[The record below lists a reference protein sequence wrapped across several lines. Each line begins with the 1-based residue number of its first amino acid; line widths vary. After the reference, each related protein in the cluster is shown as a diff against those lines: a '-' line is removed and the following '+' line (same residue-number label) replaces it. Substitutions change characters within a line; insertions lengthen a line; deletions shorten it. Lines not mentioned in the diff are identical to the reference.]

1 MAADGSLDVDTFT
14 PVWTAGWQW
23 PWAVVL
29 ALMLG
34 GNFLLAADRP
44 LLGTAVLFGGPALA
58 VAGVRAVSAESAA
71 VRRAAVEKI
80 RATAAETVGVDPD
93 DPSVYTLSGGRGS
106 VVGLDAAKRYETTVL
121 FVGESSVS
129 VHDGEVNLLATSW
142 RLADDAET
150 LACDR
155 IDEVTYSDGA
165 VVVSLDDGTRRT
177 YPSDSRPTDALAAL
191 AAASPSAAV
200 V

>member
-1 MAADGSLDVDTFT
+1 MPANGSLDVDTFT

-44 LLGTAVLFGGPALA
+44 LLGTAVLIGGPALA
-58 VAGVRAVSAESAA
+58 VAGVRAVGAESAA
-71 VRRAAVEKI
+71 VRRVAIEEI
-80 RATAAETVGVDPD
+80 RATAVETVGVDPD
-93 DPSVYTLSGGRGS
+93 DTSVYTLSGGSGS

-129 VHDGEVNLLATSW
+129 VHEGEVNLLGSSW
-142 RLADDAET
+142 RLDDDAET
-150 LACDR
+150 LACDL
-155 IDEVTYSDGA
+155 IDEVEYGDGA
-165 VVVSLDDGTRRT
+165 VALSLDDGTRRT

-191 AAASPSAAV
+191 AAACPDAAV
-200 V
+200 A